1 MSQAVRF
8 GLSVDDL
15 RNSKVQYFYVVG
27 FGLPQ
32 GRASCTL
39 HIWIQVCFPQQSLL
53 ELRDVPNHRLLLC
66 PFLSASHMTGKR
78 DHSLPGMILPC

>member
-8 GLSVDDL
+8 GLSVEDL

-39 HIWIQVCFPQQSLL
+39 HI
-53 ELRDVPNHRLLLC
+53 
-66 PFLSASHMTGKR
+66 
-78 DHSLPGMILPC
+78 